1 MTELTEKLNPNM
13 TITLPQSEMRLVQSF
28 IRRYRFS
35 EGINETQE
43 QALQN
48 LVYAVMDEEKRLYS
62 EVYK

>member
-1 MTELTEKLNPNM
+1 MTEKTEKLDPTM
-13 TITLPQSEMRLVQSF
+13 TITLPQSEMRHVQSF
-28 IRRYRFS
+28 IRKWRFKD
-35 EGINETQE
+35 GINETQE